1 MKSNLFGIEILKK
14 KYSKIS
20 LIAFCICFSILNIGC
35 QNTSDSEKNKNSE
48 TTATSQSNTIRPNL
62 DRNSKDDKNTERDN
76 FLADDYSLN
85 SESNPNSDNSNSFT
99 KQDSL
104 EFFKRFSP
112 KTQTF
117 IIDSDKD
124 QHIFGEKGTHLFVE
138 KSSFVFEDGTPV
150 KSKVSVEMKEFYDK
164 KTILLAGLAT
174 QTRNGFLESGGM
186 IHLQAT
192 AEGKKVKLKKEITI
206 EMPTQNTKVRSE
218 EGMKVYFA
226 SNNTNNSNLDVN
238 SPFNPPTTWQTN
250 GRAIPVEV
258 PIQNY
263 IKWKYIGNLEH
274 KFDKTDD
281 TECDCADIALVYEKV
296 ETLSE
301 AISYEIDFTHSDK
314 KPSFLRAKT
323 QNTELPKEHQLKF
336 RFDKNTRIM
345 GKANQLVYDFYPFL
359 EDTTYYYDTLRI
371 AFEIE
376 KNRVGMVL
384 EQFESTNNAIESYT
398 TQTAIRPNSGLFITA
413 NLLQQGICSQSK
425 KRFFLQSVKALSQV
439 LPETEDKRGEW
450 KRTQNGTEEA
460 YQIEY
465 KKRKNPIMVWTGV
478 IKTMKTSYNNK
489 LYYQGKGRTYKNYVD
504 EELKK
509 QYDEAKA
516 KYAKWIDEN
525 SKNDS
530 SFAES
535 RMRSYV
541 LKTLNLGWMN
551 CDHGSP
557 FRNSKA
563 FTNLVVQTDSP
574 VTLIF
579 DKMNSVLTGRFNVK
593 NGAINFYSVP
603 EDDQIT
609 LFALKKKDGK
619 MLMALHQTRIGKEP
633 IKLEYKE
640 VTFQEMQSQLDYLLI

>member
-1 MKSNLFGIEILKK
+1 MKSNLFFEKNLKK
-14 KYSKIS
+14 NYSSHSVKFS
-20 LIAFCICFSILNIGC
+20 LFALWMCLFVASTSC
-35 QNTSDSEKNKNSE
+35 QNDSSNSEKNDTSLDTSTSSTNSD
-48 TTATSQSNTIRPNL
+48 SQSNTLRPDL
-62 DRNSKDDKNTERDN
+62 DKNNERDN
-76 FLADDYSLN
+76 FLADDYAAN
-85 SESNPNSDNSNSFT
+85 SDTNSDSDNSNSFT

-117 IIDSDKD
+117 VIDSDKD
-124 QHIFGEKGTHLFVE
+124 QHIFGKEGTHIFVE

-150 KSKVSVEMKEFYDK
+150 KSQVSVELKEFYDK

-174 QTRNGFLESGGM
+174 QTANGYLESGGM
-186 IHLQAT
+186 VHLQAT
-192 AEGKKVKLKKEITI
+192 AEGKKVRLKKEITI
-206 EMPTQNTKVRSE
+206 EMPTSNTKVSSQ

-226 SNNTNNSNLDVN
+226 SNNANTSNLDVN

-281 TECDCADIALVYEKV
+281 TECDCADVNLIYEKV
-296 ETLSE
+296 ETLSK
-301 AISYEIDFTHSDK
+301 AISYEIEFTHKDK
-314 KPSFLRAKT
+314 KPKFLKGKT
-323 QNTELPKEHQLKF
+323 EKTELKREHQQLFKTD
-336 RFDKNTRIM
+336 RNTRVT

-376 KNRVGMVL
+376 KNRVGVVL

-398 TQTAIRPNSGLFITA
+398 TQTAIRPNSGLFVTA
-413 NLLQQGICSQSK
+413 NLLQKGICSQSK
-425 KRFFLQSVKALSQV
+425 KRFFLQSVKALSEV

-450 KRTQNGTEEA
+450 KRTQSGAEEA

-465 KKRKNPIMVWTGV
+465 KKRKNPIMVWTGI

-489 LYYQGKGRTYKNYVD
+489 FYYQGKGRTYKNYVD

-509 QYDEAKA
+509 QYDEAKSN
-516 KYAKWIDEN
+516 YAKWIDEN
-525 SKNDS
+525 SKNDP

-535 RMRSYV
+535 R
-541 LKTLNLGWMN
+541 
-551 CDHGSP
+551 
-557 FRNSKA
+557 
-563 FTNLVVQTDSP
+563 
-574 VTLIF
+574 IF
-579 DKMNSVLTGRFNVK
+579 N
-593 NGAINFYSVP
+593 
-603 EDDQIT
+603 
-609 LFALKKKDGK
+609 
-619 MLMALHQTRIGKEP
+619 
-633 IKLEYKE
+633 
-640 VTFQEMQSQLDYLLI
+640 